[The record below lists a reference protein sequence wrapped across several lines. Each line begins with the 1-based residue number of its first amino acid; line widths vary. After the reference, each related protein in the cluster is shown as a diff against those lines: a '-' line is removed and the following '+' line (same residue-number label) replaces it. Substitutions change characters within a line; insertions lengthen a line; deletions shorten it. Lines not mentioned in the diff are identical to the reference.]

1 MKQIK
6 IKVDIRIET
15 DSDFVIESGYH
26 IDRKDGTLSKIKYN
40 HVGYKI
46 VLELKE
52 NENTIS
58 NIINFLKGIKIY
70 SHKDYLEELLS
81 KGIDKYEKQL
91 LDIGLSSSIEDLLSG
106 NYSFVVD
113 VYKIET
119 EYL

>member
-1 MKQIK
+1 MKLTK
-6 IKVDIRIET
+6 IKVNIRIET

-26 IDRKDGTLSKIKYN
+26 IDRKDGSLSKIKYSGE
-40 HVGYKI
+40 GYKI
-46 VLELKE
+46 VLELRE

-58 NIINFLKGIKIY
+58 SIVNFLKGIKIH

-81 KGIDKYEKQL
+81 KGIEKYEKQL
-91 LDIGLSSSIEDLLSG
+91 LDIGLSSSGEDLLSG

-113 VYKIET
+113 VCRVET